1 MAEHGD
7 GRLNSR
13 LTALETD
20 VAGLKTD
27 VGYIR
32 QHLDSFGRQMTDLA
46 HVLRDKEQTDWKTV
60 FAGLA
65 IVISIGTLALAPMY
79 KDLRNFR
86 DSQRRQWDRIHDHAA
101 IDGHRPTMIRIQA
114 LEKAVNRGREEL
126 KEEIKDVDEVVQRE
140 MRILDSAMQ
149 NRFDKEDERLQMEMD
164 LKDTIV
170 NEASKS
176 RREELLGLI
185 SGLVK
190 RVDRIE
196 GEQARRTDRVYK
208 HSPHP

>member
-1 MAEHGD
+1 
-7 GRLNSR
+7 
-13 LTALETD
+13 
-20 VAGLKTD
+20 
-27 VGYIR
+27 
-32 QHLDSFGRQMTDLA
+32 
-46 HVLRDKEQTDWKTV
+46 
-60 FAGLA
+60 
-65 IVISIGTLALAPMY
+65 
-79 KDLRNFR
+79 
-86 DSQRRQWDRIHDHAA
+86 
-101 IDGHRPTMIRIQA
+101 MIRIQA